1 MTKVRPV
8 TDEELV
14 AYLDGAIDA
23 VRRGKI
29 EAALSHDE
37 VLAARLKRLDIDT
50 DAIRA
55 AFGPPTLGASLGRQ
69 GRWRRLLSR
78 SSSTPWL
85 KLAAAVIVGIGLG
98 FAMSAGDTF
107 DGLAHRTKNWR
118 TAVADYQVLYST
130 ATLASFA
137 RDASALRKDIVAV
150 AAKLGLPIDFDQLQ
164 VAELDFKRAQLLQF
178 KDEPLAQF
186 AYLDA
191 MGKPIAFCA
200 TRTGEPD
207 SIIQTAIFDG
217 LAAAFWNKNGYG
229 FIVIGGKNVQIVERV
244 ATELAARI

>member
-1 MTKVRPV
+1 MTKVFPV

-14 AYLDGAIDA
+14 AYLDGAIDP
-23 VRRGKI
+23 VRRGEI
-29 EAALSHDE
+29 EAALTHDE
-37 VLAARLKRLDIDT
+37 LLAARLKRLDIDT

-55 AFGPPTLGASLGRQ
+55 AFGPPTPVASQ
-69 GRWRRLLSR
+69 GHQSG
-78 SSSTPWL
+78 WL
-85 KLAAAVIVGIGLG
+85 HARPTFSAAAWPRLAAAMIVGIGLG
-98 FAMSAGDTF
+98 FAIAAGDIF
-107 DGLAHRTKNWR
+107 DGFTRRAKTWR

-130 ATLASFA
+130 ATLASLA
-137 RDASALRKDIVAV
+137 RDPPTLRGEIATV
-150 AAKLGLPIDFDQLQ
+150 AAKLGLPIDFEMLQ
-164 VAELDFKRAQLLQF
+164 VKELDFKRAQLLQF

-200 TRTGEPD
+200 TRTGEAD
-207 SIIQTAIFDG
+207 SNVQTGIFDG

-229 FIVIGGKNVQIVERV
+229 YIVIGGKNVQMVQRV